1 MYLALK
7 KILVVII
14 VCCAFTKTNAQ
25 QTISTENR
33 LKLAAYQDT
42 LSLISEETFT
52 AVDDISR
59 AEKNTQFVKK
69 FIAALKTPGSFN
81 YDFDSLKRISILKSP
96 DNAFR
101 IITWFTPTNEGTYRY
116 YGTIQ
121 MPTTNGSLKLI
132 PLTDGTK
139 TITDAN
145 AITTNKNWLGA
156 RYYELLPVIV
166 NGRQPYYLLLGWK
179 GNDQKTT
186 KKVIDVLSFEKDE
199 AIFGKNIFETA
210 KNSTLKNR
218 VIFEYAK
225 LNTMTLTVDKKV
237 NMIVFDHL
245 VPYDPK
251 MVGKFEFY
259 ASDSTFD
266 GYKLAYGKLSI
277 SENVELKN
285 EASANDEFYGRPV
298 KASVVNSRQNR

>member
-1 MYLALK
+1 MYLTLK
-7 KILVVII
+7 KILLFII
-14 VCCAFTKTNAQ
+14 VCCAWGKTHAQ
-25 QTISTENR
+25 QTITPENR

-42 LSLISEETFT
+42 LSTISEETFNAT
-52 AVDDISR
+52 DDISR

-69 FIAALKTPGSFN
+69 FITALKTPGSFS

-121 MPTTNGSLKLI
+121 MPTINGSLKLI

-156 RYYELLPVIV
+156 RYYELLPIIV
-166 NGRQPYYLLLGWK
+166 NGKQPYYLLLGWK

-199 AIFGKNIFETA
+199 AIFGKNIFETV
-210 KNSTLKNR
+210 KNSPLKNR
-218 VIFEYAK
+218 VLFEYAK
-225 LNTMTLTVDKKV
+225 LNTMTLTIDKKV

-245 VPYDPK
+245 VPYVPK

-266 GYKLAYGKLSI
+266 GYKLNYGKLSLL
-277 SENVELKN
+277 ENVELKN
-285 EASANDEFYGRPV
+285 EASANDEFYGRPI
-298 KASVVNSRQNR
+298 KASTVNSRQN

>member
-1 MYLALK
+1 MYLTFK
-7 KILVVII
+7 KILVFII
-14 VCCAFTKTNAQ
+14 VCCACSKTNAQ
-25 QTISTENR
+25 QTITPENK

-42 LSLISEETFT
+42 LSIISEETFNAT
-52 AVDDISR
+52 DDISR

-69 FIAALKTPGSFN
+69 FITALKTPGSFN
-81 YDFDSLKRISILKSP
+81 YDFDSLRRISILKSP

-101 IITWFTPTNEGTYRY
+101 IITWFTPTNEGTYRF

-139 TITDAN
+139 TITDVN

-166 NGRQPYYLLLGWK
+166 NGKQPYYLLLGWK

-210 KNSTLKNR
+210 KNSPLKNR
-218 VIFEYAK
+218 MLFEYAK

-266 GYKLAYGKLSI
+266 GYKLTYGKLSLL
-277 SENVELKN
+277 ENVELKN

-298 KASVVNSRQNR
+298 KASTVNSRQN

>member
-52 AVDDISR
+52 AVDDSSL

-101 IITWFTPTNEGTYRY
+101 IITWFTPTHEGSYRY

-139 TITDAN
+139 IITDQN
-145 AITTNKNWLGA
+145 AITTQKNWLGA

-166 NGRQPYYLLLGWK
+166 NGKQPYYLLLGWK

-210 KNSTLKNR
+210 KNSALKNR
-218 VIFEYAK
+218 VVFEYAK

-266 GYKLAYGKLSI
+266 GYKITYGKLSI
-277 SENVELKN
+277 IENVELKN
-285 EASANDEFYGRPV
+285 EASATDEFYGRPV
-298 KASVVNSRQNR
+298 KASVVNSRQN